1 MELNVH
7 NIYHLN
13 QEKKFS
19 EDEAFELLN
28 LLLAITPK
36 AKKAINGL
44 NSRLEYHKA
53 IPHEADEIQM
63 ELNVQIQKWSEKV
76 RRLGGIPLALY
87 KVKIPAQAGYFLWEF
102 PKADIEFIKA

>member
-19 EDEAFELLN
+19 EDEAYN
-28 LLLAITPK
+28 LVNLFLAITPK
-36 AKKAINGL
+36 AKNAINGL

-53 IPHEADEIQM
+53 VPEEADLIQM
-63 ELNVQIQKWSEKV
+63 ELNVQIQKWSEKI
-76 RRLGGIPLALY
+76 RRLGGIPLSLY
-87 KVKIPAQAGYFLWEF
+87 QVKIPANNGFFKWEF
-102 PKADIEFIKA
+102 PQADIDFVQA

>member
-13 QEKKFS
+13 QEKKFT
-19 EDEAFELLN
+19 EDDAYN
-28 LLLAITPK
+28 LVNLFLAITPK
-36 AKKAINGL
+36 AKNAINGL

-53 IPHEADEIQM
+53 IPEEADAIQM

-76 RRLGGIPLALY
+76 RRLGGIPLSLY
-87 KVKIPAQAGYFLWEF
+87 QVKIPAHNGYFMWEF
-102 PKADIEFIKA
+102 PKAEIDFVQI

>member
-13 QEKKFS
+13 QEKVFT
-19 EDEAFELLN
+19 EDEAFELIN
-28 LLLAITPK
+28 LFLAITPK
-36 AKKAINGL
+36 AKNTINGL

-53 IPHEADEIQM
+53 IPEETDAIQM
-63 ELNVQIQKWSEKV
+63 ELNVQIQKWSEKI

-87 KVKIPAQAGYFLWEF
+87 KVKIPAANGFYMWEF
-102 PKADIEFIKA
+102 PKADIEFFNA